1 MIAQGQ
7 QLPNATLY
15 EFLDVATEG
24 CSIGPN
30 AFEVSKEIAGKKI
43 VIFGLPGA
51 FTPTCSAKHV
61 PGYVAHYDALK
72 AKGVDEI
79 WCVSVNDAFVM
90 GAWGKDQQVNGKVRM
105 MADGSGEFT
114 KKLGLEL
121 DLVARGLGIRS
132 DRYVMIVD
140 NGVVKHLAVEGP
152 GKFEVSNAESALAA
166 L

>member
-15 EFLDVATEG
+15 EFLDEATEG

-30 AFEVSKEIAGKKI
+30 AFEVSKEVAGKKI

-51 FTPTCSAKHV
+51 FTPTCSAQHV
-61 PGYVAHYDALK
+61 PGYVANYDAIK
-72 AKGVDEI
+72 AKGVDQI

-90 GAWGKDQQVNGKVRM
+90 GAWGKDQKVNGKVRM

-132 DRYVMIVD
+132 DRYVMIVE
-140 NGVVKHLAVEGP
+140 NGVVKHLAVEAP
-152 GKFEVSNAESALAA
+152 GKFEVSNAESVLKS